1 MSSFPLHRLFGMV
14 CKYWRA
20 KDGNALPYARRS
32 TLTLR
37 AGAVNVIEVT
47 CCSFVRRIC
56 CCFMYGADPYSFRA
70 ITVPAN
76 ENSVET
82 GGAAVGAVLLQSL
95 SGALSPWAVE
105 WIPGLFAS
113 FFAAFGQNKRTL
125 CRVVILA
132 VDV

>member
-1 MSSFPLHRLFGMV
+1 
-14 CKYWRA
+14 
-20 KDGNALPYARRS
+20 
-32 TLTLR
+32 
-37 AGAVNVIEVT
+37 
-47 CCSFVRRIC
+47 
-56 CCFMYGADPYSFRA
+56 MYGADPYSFRA